1 MKKITLF
8 VVFGL
13 LIGTLSAIAQK
24 NNSSE
29 MQKEIQLLRQK
40 IEQLEQ
46 RVQEL
51 EQNMPQ
57 QEQKIPTFPCLDVP
71 IETKTEYNE
80 FGMGEGSNER
90 AAYQMAMQEAKKSF
104 FARIDFL
111 AKLSNTTNTITES
124 QKADIY
130 DRLSNVQ
137 CRKILQEPTGIYK
150 AYVAVSINKAELHKK
165 IESLK

>member
-13 LIGTLSAIAQK
+13 IIGTSNAIAQR

-57 QEQKIPTFPCLDVP
+57 QEPKIPVIPCMEAAFDT
-71 IETKTEYNE
+71 ETEYNE
-80 FGMGEGSNER
+80 LGMGEGPSQQI
-90 AAYQMAMQEAKKSF
+90 AYHMAVQEAKKNF
-104 FARIDFL
+104 FARIDAL
-111 AKLSNTTNTITES
+111 ARILLNTTNTITES
-124 QKADIY
+124 QKADIV
-130 DRLSNVQ
+130 DSMCNIR
-137 CRKILQEPTGIYK
+137 CRKISIEPTGMNK
-150 AYVAVSINKAELHKK
+150 AYVAVSINKPSYIRK
-165 IESLK
+165 